1 MQWNILISYFISKYG
16 LYTKLYFI
24 GFFYLQFINI
34 LSFRFIETNIHKH
47 KFKIFLYIFSKIR
60 FNYSTAL
67 YEFYDSNLMDI
78 SQGIVKGVCSNI
90 KMLDV
95 PDDQFEYIP
104 NIDNVNMG
112 TTLFEVYLVIKRY
125 NTLGKSILKTKV
137 FSTN

>member
-1 MQWNILISYFISKYG
+1 MINNDRCNNHYFY
-16 LYTKLYFI
+16 LYF
-24 GFFYLQFINI
+24 
-34 LSFRFIETNIHKH
+34 R
-47 KFKIFLYIFSKIR
+47 KIR

-67 YEFYDSNLMDI
+67 FQFYDSNLMEI

-95 PDDQFEYIP
+95 PDDQFEYLP

-125 NTLGKSILKTKV
+125 NILGKIV
-137 FSTN
+137 